1 MSSIRL
7 HLAAATLWG
16 SLSGCIQDSPEAI
29 GTWEFRPDELVF
41 NTPVGTVD
49 VRTFEINNNGD
60 STITILISRPIG
72 DGSCPEEP
80 FLPISSE
87 VTIAPNSSQSLRID
101 HAPTVVPTGGSCV
114 FRVAL
119 TEKNDPTGDRR
130 SLRLDGG
137 VQDVDADGDGYGRG
151 EGDCNDRAI
160 ADTPADGVPSPAEI
174 NPGAREACNGVDD
187 DCDGLIDDA
196 DINEDIKLQDDGDT
210 TNDLPPFVVNQEEYN
225 PDVDGD
231 GFPRTA
237 GSIYRCYQPLGYV
250 PRTKGLTDGWDCNDQ
265 LFEIYPGAPEVPG
278 DGVDRDCDLSVTC
291 YADVDG
297 DGFGGETTE
306 YPLDKVNPYCDP
318 IDADCE
324 GPGSHPDCVTR
335 NAGDCNDDEW
345 RVNPSAAETCLGPD
359 PNDPSQLVPGV
370 DEDCDNIIDDND
382 PNIATSSQD
391 IYFNDNDTDGEGNPQ
406 IFELSCFQPVGY
418 AENAS
423 DCNDG
428 NQSVNTRAQ
437 ESCDT
442 IDNDCDGLIDDEDPS
457 VDIDETAP
465 DNQWYIDRDNDRFGD
480 KTGATVIRYACAQPL
495 GYVNNQ
501 NDCDD
506 RNATVNDFAQ
516 EEPADDV
523 DQNCDS
529 FEECWCDRDSDQ
541 YGLRVVVL
549 TRDVTCNSVV
559 LQPGDPAAA
568 CPDVTDLLGDCEDT
582 NPDNFPGNVE
592 DCDTIDNDCDGLI
605 DGADG
610 GVAANNLYF
619 RDRDGD
625 GFGNPGEPTIA
636 CVLPIGYAPSDR
648 NNDLQ
653 VTPDEVDCDDQRP
666 SAYPG
671 APEVVANQIDENCD
685 QAEECWYD
693 GDDDGF
699 GERPPAGQIGTTQTS
714 SPGDLACIG
723 VLVSGTQDDCD
734 DGDDSIRPNTV
745 ERCDPADVDEDCDGA
760 ADDDDAEPLNTTAWY
775 FDGDADDFGGNA
787 DPFFRC
793 DRPVGYAPRTG
804 DCNDASSTIN
814 PDGDEVCNGF
824 DDDCDGGSDDN
835 DDPAVGTAINYLA
848 PAQSGA
854 RTWYPDADG
863 DGYGDNA
870 VNLVLCAAPP
880 QYVSRSGDCD
890 DDNPEVRAGAVE
902 IFADGVDQNCD
913 GDDAC
918 RLDADNDGFGSTAAA
933 NAPLVPGDICQGA
946 GVASTSDDCDD
957 GDLTVNPAAPEIC
970 DGQDNDCDR
979 RIDDRDDDV
988 SPAFNPILPDSYTWT
1003 RDGDAD
1009 GFGDP
1014 GDVVYACARPVGYV
1028 TEVGVP
1034 VGSYA
1039 PTDCDDDDR
1048 RIYPGATESPAN
1060 GVDESCNGL
1069 EACYWDGD
1077 LDGFGVAASAGTPIR
1092 EAPSGRLDCVES
1104 GYSANTDDCN
1114 DANDDISPNGIEVC
1128 NSVDDDCDARTD
1140 DADPSRVGGSFFYLD
1155 ADLDGD
1161 GNPAILQLQ
1170 CTAPSGFVGNAD
1182 DCNDNNAQINARAQ
1196 ERCDLLNTDE
1206 DCDGLADDLDVTA
1219 SAATKTRFYDDL
1231 DRDGEG
1237 NISDAGD
1244 LRCDPAPNE
1253 VDTRRDCNDADPG
1266 VRPGAA
1272 DAIADNI
1279 DSDCDGSERCYC
1291 NKDGD
1296 GFGADGG
1303 YVDVAITTPPPANS
1317 VCSPPTNPPASA
1329 AASCATPGVSVAAF
1343 VGDCDD
1349 SNAAVGLAETAY
1361 FLDSDNDGFG
1371 NPSVVIVSCQPP
1383 ASGTWV
1389 TNPLDCADNN
1399 TLIRPGGQE
1408 ICDPSNRD
1416 EDCDGFAD
1424 DFDGTVSS
1432 ATFNTFRPD
1441 NDFDGFGDESAADIR
1456 KCDAD
1461 FNEVSTL
1468 GDCDDGNAAVKPGVF
1483 DVPADDLDADCDG
1496 AEKCY
1501 CNRDGDAY
1509 GDGTTLVDRP
1519 YNPAAVTHVCA
1530 PPASPPASV
1539 ASSCGAAN
1547 ANVALQAGDCD
1558 DTNAATGSAQTLWF
1572 YDADGDLEGNP
1583 SVFLL
1588 QCTSPG
1594 LGWTTV
1600 ATDCD
1605 DSNSNIN
1612 RTHGAQE
1619 VCDAANKDED
1629 CDGLVEDADASVVAA
1644 SKGTWYTDSDGDR
1657 YGGSSTVQRCDP
1669 TPTQVAATG
1678 DCNDADAGVNPAA
1691 IEIVA
1696 DNIDG
1701 DCDGQETCYCNKDGD
1716 ALGISSSLVSKN
1728 ITTPPP
1734 AGNVCAPPGSPP
1746 VSPAATCSSTTV
1758 AIVAGDCND
1767 SDKNSVT
1774 GASIRFLDDDNDGF
1788 GNPNVYVFGC
1798 EVPPGTWVNNPDD
1811 CNDAVNAVRPTA
1823 SEVCDFVD
1831 NNCNGVTDEGAAPS
1845 TYWQDRDSDTAGN
1858 PDVATTA
1865 CTQPAGFVPRGSAD
1879 CNDDNA
1885 AVKPGATEVCDFTDN
1900 DCDGLEDEGAL
1911 PSEFWQDRD
1920 GDGSGNPSVATTACA
1935 APGGFVARG
1944 TADCNDDNNAIE
1956 PGATEVC
1963 DFADND
1969 CDGVEDENAQPLT
1982 YWRDADIDT
1991 FGNPNIGVTSCTAPA
2006 GFVLAG
2012 QADCNDNSNAIKP
2025 GVAETCDTL
2034 DNDCDGGV
2042 DEGLAINVY
2051 WRDADADTFGSPGA
2065 SIAVCNTSPPIG
2077 YVATGQADCDDT
2089 LNTRKPG
2096 VSEICNGFDDNC
2108 NGGIDEAPLVSGT
2121 TYYADFDGDGFGLL
2135 GTTVTA
2141 CATPPGYVQVS
2152 GDCIDAGGQDRNP
2165 LRHPNRP
2172 EYCDG
2177 IDNNCN
2183 GSTDESAVDEVTL
2196 WEDGDSDGF
2205 GDPATE
2211 ATGCPS
2217 TTFGVAPSIPDCDD
2231 TDDTISPARPESCNG
2246 VDDDCDGRKDDGA
2259 YCGAQAFGFEDV
2271 VTGHVY
2277 QILPQPLTWDFANAY
2292 CDAIGYHLI
2301 WLETTDEQ
2309 TNVIYVAQAESVT
2322 SFWLGYQRTNPPA
2335 QWSRMNGSVP
2345 SAATGSLETTKLGT
2359 ITPNGNGSVIQ
2370 YNSVTDWTAVSGPDV
2385 PNVLAPFIC
2394 EVEP

>member
-1 MSSIRL
+1 MSRTIFLCLLWLVACDNTIDPPEKDITSIADTDTPSPDESDPPANEETCEEL
-7 HLAAATLWG
+7 VSYADNDGDGFGDATTAIVSCTRPTGWIG
-16 SLSGCIQDSPEAI
+16 QGGDCDDFNADRNPEATERCDP
-29 GTWEFRPDELVF
+29 GDVDEDCSGGADD
-41 NTPVGTVD
+41 NDADVD
-49 VRTFEINNNGD
+49 TTTFQLWYE
-60 STITILISRPIG
+60 
-72 DGSCPEEP
+72 
-80 FLPISSE
+80 
-87 VTIAPNSSQSLRID
+87 
-101 HAPTVVPTGGSCV
+101 
-114 FRVAL
+114 
-119 TEKNDPTGDRR
+119 
-130 SLRLDGG
+130 
-137 VQDVDADGDGYGRG
+137 DADGDGFAADDAVPEARCDPRPTQVARL
-151 EGDCNDRAI
+151 GDCEPGI
-160 ADTPADGVPSPAEI
+160 QQI
-174 NPGAREACNGVDD
+174 HPGATETCFTADPNDPSATRLGVDD
-187 DCDGLIDDA
+187 DCDTLIDD
-196 DINEDIKLQDDGDT
+196 ED
-210 TNDLPPFVVNQEEYN
+210 
-225 PDVDGD
+225 PDVSSSGMTFFFVDSDGD
-231 GFPRTA
+231 GEGDPRRS
-237 GSIYRCYQPLGYV
+237 GLYCSQPSGYAAN
-250 PRTKGLTDGWDCNDQ
+250 PWDCADNDRD
-265 LFEIYPGAPEVPG
+265 INTSAPE
-278 DGVDRDCDLSVTC
+278 L
-291 YADVDG
+291 
-297 DGFGGETTE
+297 
-306 YPLDKVNPYCDP
+306 
-318 IDADCE
+318 
-324 GPGSHPDCVTR
+324 
-335 NAGDCNDDEW
+335 
-345 RVNPSAAETCLGPD
+345 
-359 PNDPSQLVPGV
+359 
-370 DEDCDNIIDDND
+370 
-382 PNIATSSQD
+382 
-391 IYFNDNDTDGEGNPQ
+391 
-406 IFELSCFQPVGY
+406 
-418 AENAS
+418 
-423 DCNDG
+423 
-428 NQSVNTRAQ
+428 
-437 ESCDT
+437 CDT
-442 IDNDCDGLIDDEDPS
+442 LDNDCDGHIDDEDPS

-465 DNQWYIDRDNDRFGD
+465 DHQWYIDRDNDHFGD
-480 KTGATVIRYACAQPL
+480 KTGATIVRYACAQPL

-506 RNATVNDFAQ
+506 RNATVNDYAQ
-516 EEPADDV
+516 EEPADEV
-523 DQNCDS
+523 DQNCDG

-582 NPDNFPGNVE
+582 NPNNFPGNLE
-592 DCDTIDNDCDGLI
+592 ACDTIDNDCDGLI
-605 DGADG
+605 DGADNNIS
-610 GVAANNLYF
+610 ANNLYF

-625 GFGNPGEPTIA
+625 GYGNPGEPTIG

-666 SAYPG
+666 SVHPG

-685 QAEECWYD
+685 QAEACWYD

-699 GERPPAGQIGTTQTS
+699 GERPPSGQPGATQTS
-714 SPGDLACIG
+714 TQGDLACIG
-723 VLVSGTQDDCD
+723 AQVSATQDDCD
-734 DGDDSIRPNTV
+734 DNNGDIRPNAI
-745 ERCDPADVDEDCDGA
+745 ERCDPADIDEDCDGA
-760 ADDDDAEPLNTTAWY
+760 VDDDDASPLNTTAWY

-793 DRPVGYAPRTG
+793 DRPAGYAPRTG
-804 DCNDASSTIN
+804 DCNDASATIH
-814 PDGDEVCNGF
+814 PSGDEVCNGF
-824 DDDCDGGSDDN
+824 DDDCDGGVDDN
-835 DDPAVGTAINYLA
+835 DDPAVGTAIDYLR

-854 RTWYPDADG
+854 RRWYPDADG
-863 DGYGDNA
+863 DSVGDNS

-933 NAPLVPGDICQGA
+933 TAPIVPGDICQGA

-957 GDLTVNPAAPEIC
+957 SDLTVNPAATELC

-988 SPAFNPILPDSYTWT
+988 SPAFNTAQPDSYTWT
-1003 RDGDAD
+1003 RDSDAD

-1014 GDVVYACARPVGYV
+1014 GDVAYACAQPAGYV
-1028 TEVGVP
+1028 SEVGAP
-1034 VGSYA
+1034 VSSYA
-1039 PTDCDDDDR
+1039 PTDCDDADR
-1048 RIYPGATESPAN
+1048 RVYPGAPELPAN

-1077 LDGFGVAASAGTPIR
+1077 LDGYGVAASASTPIR
-1092 EAPSGRLDCVES
+1092 EAPSGRLDCVEA
-1104 GYSANTDDCN
+1104 GYSANTGDCN
-1114 DANDDISPNGIEVC
+1114 DSTDDISPNGIELC
-1128 NSVDDDCDARTD
+1128 NSIDDDCDGRTD
-1140 DADPSRVGGSFFYLD
+1140 DADPSRVGGGFFYLD

-1161 GNPAILQLQ
+1161 GNPAILLLQ
-1170 CTAPSGFVGNAD
+1170 CGAPLGFVGNDD
-1182 DCNDNNAQINARAQ
+1182 DCNDNNAQINTRAQ

-1296 GFGADGG
+1296 LFGADGS
-1303 YVDVAITTPPPANS
+1303 YVDVAIATPPPANS

-1329 AASCATPGVSVAAF
+1329 AASCASPGVSVAAL

-1349 SNAAVGLAETAY
+1349 RNAAVGTAETAY

-1371 NPSVVIVSCQPP
+1371 NPSVVIVSCQAP

-1432 ATFNTFRPD
+1432 ATFRTFRPD
-1441 NDFDGFGDESAADIR
+1441 NDFDGFGDDNAANIL

-1509 GDGTTLVDRP
+1509 GDGATLVDRP

-1530 PPASPPASV
+1530 PPASPPASPA
-1539 ASSCGAAN
+1539 ASCAAAN
-1547 ANVALQAGDCD
+1547 ASVALQAGDCD
-1558 DTNAATGSAQTLWF
+1558 DTNAATGSTQTLWF
-1572 YDADGDLEGNP
+1572 YDADGDSEGNP
-1583 SVFLL
+1583 SVFQQ

-1594 LGWTTV
+1594 AGWTTS
-1600 ATDCD
+1600 ASDCD
-1605 DSNSNIN
+1605 DSNPNIN

-1811 CNDAVNAVRPTA
+1811 CNDAVNTVR
-1823 SEVCDFVD
+1823 
-1831 NNCNGVTDEGAAPS
+1831 
-1845 TYWQDRDSDTAGN
+1845 
-1858 PDVATTA
+1858 
-1865 CTQPAGFVPRGSAD
+1865 
-1879 CNDDNA
+1879 
-1885 AVKPGATEVCDFTDN
+1885 PGATEVCDFTDN

-1911 PSEFWQDRD
+1911 PGEFWQDRD
-1920 GDGSGNPSVATTACA
+1920 SDGSGNPSVAVTACA
-1935 APGGFVARG
+1935 APPGFVARG
-1944 TADCNDDNNAIE
+1944 SADCNDDNSAIE

-1963 DFADND
+1963 DFTDND
-1969 CDGVEDENAQPLT
+1969 CDGVEDEGAPPNT
-1982 YWRDADIDT
+1982 YWRDADTDT
-1991 FGNPNIGVTSCTAPA
+1991 FGNPNIGVTACSAPA
-2006 GFVLAG
+2006 GFVVAG

-2025 GVAETCDTL
+2025 GVAETCDLL

-2051 WRDADADTFGSPGA
+2051 WRDSDADTFGSPGA
-2065 SIAVCNTSPPIG
+2065 SIAVCNTTAPAG
-2077 YVATGQADCDDT
+2077 YVAPGQADCDDT

-2096 VSEICNGFDDNC
+2096 ISETCNGFDDNC

-2135 GTTVTA
+2135 GSAVTA
-2141 CATPPGYVQVS
+2141 CTVPPGYALLS
-2152 GDCIDAGGQDRNP
+2152 GDCIDAGSQDRNP
-2165 LRHPNRP
+2165 LRHPSRP
-2172 EYCDG
+2172 ESCDG

-2183 GSTDESAVDEVTL
+2183 GITDEGAVDEVTL

-2217 TTFGVAPSIPDCDD
+2217 TTFGVAPGIPDCDD
-2231 TDDTISPARPESCNG
+2231 TDDTISPARSEICNG
-2246 VDDDCDGRKDDGA
+2246 VDDDCDDRIDDDA
-2259 YCGAQAFGFEDV
+2259 YCGPLADGFEDPT
-2271 VTGHVY
+2271 TGHVY
-2277 QILPQPLTWDFANAY
+2277 QLITQLVDWNVAADY
-2292 CDAIGYHLI
+2292 CDAIGYHLV
-2301 WLETTDEQ
+2301 WLETSQEEAFVSSVTASFGITQFWIGYRRDATGWKRASGPSTSITYSAASAPYEI
-2309 TNVIYVAQAESVT
+2309 TKLVGGSTNNVIQWGAGIWNART
-2322 SFWLGYQRTNPPA
+2322 STA
-2335 QWSRMNGSVP
+2335 
-2345 SAATGSLETTKLGT
+2345 
-2359 ITPNGNGSVIQ
+2359 GN
-2370 YNSVTDWTAVSGPDV
+2370 YAY
-2385 PNVLAPFIC
+2385 LC